1 MIEQNTFT
9 IIFGIFL
16 LLTCRDM
23 FMGHSHGATEDRNPE
38 MGKTISPDNLR
49 GHPHHAAVDSP
60 HISSF
65 HGAPTIKIQYC
76 HSCGYRQAFDEI
88 SKLLTANFPDIKI
101 EGEYHQPNFL
111 RAQLVNLLFISK
123 IAILAMI
130 YMDINPFNYLQME
143 TPRLWTQIT
152 SSKVPASLFI
162 LFITNSIESNMMSTG
177 AFEIFYNDIPIWS
190 KMTTGQMP
198 SGRELLQ
205 QIGSQYNLGA
215 KSKLGEFM
223 AH

>member
-16 LLTCRDM
+16 FLTCRDM
-23 FMGHSHGATEDRNPE
+23 FIGKSHGSDHGTPEIVSTISPNDLRGHSHLSG
-38 MGKTISPDNLR
+38 
-49 GHPHHAAVDSP
+49 DSP
-60 HISSF
+60 HIASF
-65 HGAPTIKIQYC
+65 HSIPTVKIQYC

-88 SKLLTANFPDIKI
+88 SKLLAANFPDIKI

-111 RAQLVNLLFISK
+111 RAQIVNLIFLTK
-123 IAILAMI
+123 IALLIMI
-130 YMDINPFNYLQME
+130 YMDINPFNYLQMA
-143 TPRLWTQIT
+143 TPPIWTHIM
-152 SSKVPASLFI
+152 SSKVPSSLII
-162 LFITNSIESNMMSTG
+162 LFVTNSIESNMMSTG

-190 KMTTGQMP
+190 KMTTGRMP
-198 SGRELLQ
+198 SGSELLQ

-215 KSKLGEFM
+215 KSKIGEFL